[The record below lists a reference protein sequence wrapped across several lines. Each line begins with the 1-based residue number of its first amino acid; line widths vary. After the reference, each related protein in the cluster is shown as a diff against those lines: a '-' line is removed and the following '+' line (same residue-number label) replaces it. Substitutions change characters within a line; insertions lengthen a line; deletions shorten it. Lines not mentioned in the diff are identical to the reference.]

1 MINISLKEGK
11 KLYFAS
17 DFHLGIPNYEKS
29 LEREK
34 KIVKWLDS
42 IKLDCQALFLVGDV
56 FDFWFEYKHVVP
68 KGFIRLQGK
77 LAELADSGVKI
88 YMFRGNHDMWLF
100 DYFEKEIGAT
110 IFQDP
115 QTIVCNGVKIFIH
128 HGDGLGAHDR
138 LYRFV
143 RKFFTSKLCQWLFA
157 RLHPNAAIGF
167 ANYNS
172 TNSRLRNSKADEVFL
187 GEKEHLWQ
195 FCKNELKKEHY
206 DYFLM
211 GHRHLPLYLPVGET
225 SYYINLGEWV
235 NQCFYGEFS
244 DKKIELKSA
253 EPCGPFFTENDL

>member
-1 MINISLKEGK
+1 MINISLEEGK

-17 DFHLGIPNYEKS
+17 DFHLGVPNYEKS

-42 IKLDCQALFLVGDV
+42 IKHDCQALFLVGDV

-77 LAELADSGVKI
+77 LAELADYGISI

-100 DYFEKEIGAT
+100 DYFEKEIGAQ

-115 QTIVCNGVKIFIH
+115 QTITCEGKKIFIH
-128 HGDGLGAHDR
+128 HGDGLGTHDK

-143 RKFFTSKLCQWLFA
+143 RKFFTSKICQWLFA

-167 ANYNS
+167 ANFNS
-172 TNSRLRNSKADEVFL
+172 NSSRIRNSKADELFL
-187 GEKEHLWQ
+187 KEKEFLWQ
-195 FCKNELKKEHY
+195 FCKEEIKKE
-206 DYFLM
+206 YFDFFIM
-211 GHRHLPLYLPVGET
+211 GHRHLPLYLPVTEH
-225 SYYINLGEWV
+225 SYYVNLGEWV
-235 NQCFYGEFS
+235 NYSYFGEF
-244 DKKIELKSA
+244 DGIHFHLKSF
-253 EPCGPFFTENDL
+253 EPCAPYFTKNDL